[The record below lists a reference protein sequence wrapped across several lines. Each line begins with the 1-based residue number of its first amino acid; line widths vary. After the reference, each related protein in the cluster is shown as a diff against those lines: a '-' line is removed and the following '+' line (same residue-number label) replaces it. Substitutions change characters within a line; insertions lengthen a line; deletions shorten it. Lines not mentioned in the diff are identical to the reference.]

1 MAEKTFAPE
10 DTLRIAS
17 AMAAET
23 VDLLPDG
30 MKEAVSTAFQAVMLS
45 HGGMYEK
52 SQEKIRRLRNISYSR
67 EPYCDILSAKNEYEM
82 AERLTAS
89 DPDQARHFS
98 RARAAL
104 SSYLSSDISKRS
116 EEEVLEARLMKARAD
131 YILGH
136 RKGVFMGIVEL
147 PEGAEAGSDSLSSI
161 KVRGLHAAVHHENGV
176 IFTRGEG
183 SIFAASLEEPEM
195 MVVAAV
201 SLGDDI
207 METAERFIRLTAAVM
222 ETFAASSFYINGVML
237 SHDDVNEAITDMAE
251 DAFPVWFFAR
261 GSEGME
267 DDRIVLSAEGA
278 ESFGAKAIR
287 IVGVAPEDR
296 EEASSALSL
305 ILVYHVYS
313 ASARRSRTFTIN
325 GRTYTLASSDRVSV
339 SYTMA

>member
-161 KVRGLHAAVHHENGV
+161 KVRGLHAAVHHEN
-176 IFTRGEG
+176 
-183 SIFAASLEEPEM
+183 
-195 MVVAAV
+195 
-201 SLGDDI
+201 
-207 METAERFIRLTAAVM
+207 RFIRLTAAVM